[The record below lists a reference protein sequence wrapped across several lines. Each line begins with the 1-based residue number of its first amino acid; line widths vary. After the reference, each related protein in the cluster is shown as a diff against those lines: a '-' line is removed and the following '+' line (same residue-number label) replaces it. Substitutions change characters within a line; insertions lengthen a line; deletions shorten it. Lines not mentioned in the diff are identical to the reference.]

1 VRGLIGLERDELVG
15 RLGRMPMLVET
26 MRMKRAV
33 DEIQR
38 EVGRVED
45 GIEMLGRE
53 FLYVS
58 IDGKE

>member
-1 VRGLIGLERDELVG
+1 
-15 RLGRMPMLVET
+15 MS
-26 MRMKRAV
+26 MKIL

-38 EVGRVED
+38 ERGGRVED

>member
-1 VRGLIGLERDELVG
+1 
-15 RLGRMPMLVET
+15 MLVET